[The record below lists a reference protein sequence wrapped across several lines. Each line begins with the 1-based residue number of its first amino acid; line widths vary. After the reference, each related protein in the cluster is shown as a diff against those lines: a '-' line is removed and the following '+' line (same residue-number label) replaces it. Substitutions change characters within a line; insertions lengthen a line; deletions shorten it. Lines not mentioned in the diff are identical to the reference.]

1 MTTPPPPATAP
12 HTIPPA
18 GAHGPHDDARRFAA
32 WFAGPKAEN
41 GDWFVS
47 VLRRIAED
55 YYAWRRNYFPGDGV
69 VIDSV
74 LRRENEPFQDA
85 FEDRLIELLGRL
97 KADFPFHSPRYAAH
111 MLCEQTLPSIAGYF
125 AAMLYN
131 PNNVTSEAAPVTV
144 RLEHEASRMIARMLG
159 YGEDSWSHITSGGTV
174 ANLEALWMAR
184 TVRYLPFAVN
194 DMRVALGLPAA
205 SWGGADQRALLGVAP
220 SAALAEFA
228 RCFDDASAAHG
239 AGESTTRRVVR
250 AYLTSRFC
258 VVEAGLAPV
267 LAGLGSRPALLV
279 PETHHYCFEKAMD
292 VLGMG
297 REALVNVPVDH
308 EFRMDVG
315 ALGAALDR
323 LDQEGR
329 HVLAVVAVVGTTE
342 EGAVDP
348 VDKVLALRDARARA
362 GKGSFWLHVDG
373 AWGGY
378 LRTMT
383 VPQRLGLGE
392 PRASVRVRG
401 LERTLPVHLPEKYA
415 CDALERLGEA
425 DSVTIDPHK
434 LGYVPYPAGVICF
447 RSSIVK
453 ALARQEAPY
462 LTDSPGDVNAER
474 RSTGIGVYILEGSKP
489 GAAAAGVWLS
499 HTLIPLDATGHGL
512 LIRDTIRSA
521 CELHVLLER
530 YEEFDPSCPV
540 RAVPLCAP
548 GSNIVCFAFAPKAG
562 GASLGGINA
571 LNRRIHERF
580 SVSEGENV
588 QDQTFFV
595 SRTTLSPGQYGAATV
610 APFLGRLGV
619 RESEFAGDGVFLL
632 RSVLMNPWHS
642 LAKRRG
648 RYFLSELAEEL
659 HRVAGEEWAGRTR

>member
-1 MTTPPPPATAP
+1 MPTPSSQS
-12 HTIPPA
+12 A
-18 GAHGPHDDARRFAA
+18 GGHSHDDARQFAA

-41 GDWFVS
+41 GDWFVA

-74 LRRENEPFQDA
+74 VRRGNEHFQDA

-111 MLCEQTLPSIAGYF
+111 MLSEQTLPSVAGYF

-144 RLEHEASRMIARMLG
+144 RLEHEASGMIARMLG
-159 YGEDSWSHITSGGTV
+159 YTDDAWAHITSGGTI
-174 ANLEALWMAR
+174 ANIEALWMAR
-184 TVRYLPFAVN
+184 TVRYLPLAIN
-194 DMRVALGLPAA
+194 DMRRTLELPTLP
-205 SWGGADQRALLGVAP
+205 WGEDEHTLLGVAP
-220 SAALAEFA
+220 STTLAEFS
-228 RCFDDASAAHG
+228 RVFDDAHTAHG
-239 AGESTTRRVVR
+239 ATDSTTRRVVD
-250 AYLTSRFC
+250 AYLTSPFC
-258 VVEAGLAPV
+258 IVEAGVARV
-267 LAGLGSRPALLV
+267 LSRLSSRPVVLV

-292 VLGMG
+292 LLGLG
-297 REALVNVPVDH
+297 RDALVNVPVDH
-308 EFRMDVG
+308 EFRMDTG
-315 ALGAALDR
+315 ALDAELDR
-323 LDQEGR
+323 LNSDKR

-348 VDKVLALRDARARA
+348 VDKVLSLRTARQRA
-362 GKGSFWLHVDG
+362 GKGSFWIHADG
-373 AWGGY
+373 AYGGY

-383 VPQRLGLGE
+383 VPHRLGLGE
-392 PRASVRVRG
+392 PLAPVRVHD
-401 LERTLPVHLPEKYA
+401 LERSLPIHLPEKYA
-415 CDALERLGEA
+415 CDALEHLGEC
-425 DSVTIDPHK
+425 DSITIDPHK

-447 RSSIVK
+447 RSSVVK

-462 LTDSPGDVNAER
+462 LTDSAGDVHAER
-474 RSTGIGVYILEGSKP
+474 ASTGIGVYILEGSKP

-499 HTLIPLDATGHGL
+499 HTLIPLDSTGHGL

-521 CELHVLLER
+521 CELHALLER
-530 YEEFDPSCPV
+530 FEEFAPSCPL

-548 GSNIVCFAFAPKAG
+548 GSNVVCFAFTPKAG
-562 GASLGGINA
+562 GLPLSRIND
-571 LNRRIHERF
+571 LNRRIHNRF
-580 SVSEGENV
+580 SVAEGENV

-595 SRTTLSPGQYGAATV
+595 SRTTLSPGQYALRTV
-610 APFLGRLGV
+610 TPFLSRLGV
-619 RESEFAGDGVFLL
+619 KDEEYATQGVFLL
-632 RSVLMNPWHS
+632 RSVLMNPWHT

-659 HRVAGEEWAGRTR
+659 HRVATEEWGVA